1 MSPASVVKRKK
12 HREENA
18 NITKEPNDESA
29 RKANCL
35 QKHNDRLNTLSKLQK
50 FVKFSNDIKYSLVS
64 FTKLPITY
72 SEYPFLYSFYI
83 YLGSK
88 TLIF

>member
-35 QKHNDRLNTLSKLQK
+35 QKHKDRLNTLSKSK
-50 FVKFSNDIKYSLVS
+50 KYVKFPYDIKYSLVLYLTS
-64 FTKLPITY
+64 YYVLRITF
-72 SEYPFLYSFYI
+72 SILII
-83 YLGSK
+83 YLF
-88 TLIF
+88 IPIWA